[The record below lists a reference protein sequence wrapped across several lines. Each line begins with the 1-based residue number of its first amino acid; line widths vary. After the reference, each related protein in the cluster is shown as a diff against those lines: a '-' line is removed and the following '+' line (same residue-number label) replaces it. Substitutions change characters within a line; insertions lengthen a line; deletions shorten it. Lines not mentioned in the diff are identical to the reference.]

1 MANDWHRTS
10 LRVEPTPEGNVLL
23 STGRAE
29 LALTKDQARE
39 LMRALF
45 GALRAA
51 PEKPE
56 PSTNQETK
64 TDGTTQEGC

>member
-1 MANDWHRTS
+1 MTDADWHRTS

-29 LALTKDQARE
+29 LAMTREQARG
-39 LMRALF
+39 LMRALL

-51 PEKPE
+51 PQMPD
-56 PSTNQETK
+56 STIVETK